1 MDETLGHKG
10 QSTPGG
16 IRTPN
21 HLIRSQVLYPIEPRV
36 HPKIGYVLNSDLG
49 KVSSHNVQVSIFY
62 WQHYFY
68 E

>member
-1 MDETLGHKG
+1 
-10 QSTPGG
+10 
-16 IRTPN
+16 
-21 HLIRSQVLYPIEPRV
+21 V